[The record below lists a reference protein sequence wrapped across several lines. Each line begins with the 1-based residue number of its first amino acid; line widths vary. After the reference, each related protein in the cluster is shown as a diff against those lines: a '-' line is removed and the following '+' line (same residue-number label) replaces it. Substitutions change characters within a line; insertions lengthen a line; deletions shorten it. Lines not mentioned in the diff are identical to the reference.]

1 MEQKRL
7 PWAKKVVYFLAF
19 VFSLIYLS
27 WRGLYTLP
35 WHESWFALL
44 FGLLLWGSEIVS
56 NFTGLLLIWNKNK
69 AKPFEKPI
77 VPEADYPAIDVLI
90 ATHNEEVPLLLKTVN
105 AAVHMKYPDPKKVH
119 IYLSDDTNRPEV
131 KALADK
137 FGIGYIGLTGNQH
150 AKSGNLNHALSKTNS
165 PLVATFDADM
175 IPYSDFLLE
184 TVPYFVANQQE
195 RRKDQT
201 IKPLGFVQTPQSFYN
216 ADLFQYNLFQK
227 RRSLTSRTSFPE
239 KSMF

>member
-175 IPYSDFLLE
+175 IPYQIFCWKQCHILWQISRNAVKTRPSNRWALSKH
-184 TVPYFVANQQE
+184 
-195 RRKDQT
+195 RKAFIMRIFFST
-201 IKPLGFVQTPQSFYN
+201 IF
-216 ADLFQYNLFQK
+216 FQK
-227 RRSLTSRTSFPE
+227 RQSLTSRTSFPE